1 MNENKN
7 EILTDLLIAKA
18 AYGLTEEESRQ
29 LAELETEVNDKSIEM
44 TMAAFAVADFGD
56 KPEVMPDALRSKIL
70 AGADEFFGAESSDGS
85 EDLQPTFTLAP
96 TARTPLSSWL
106 GWAVAALAVVA
117 LSFNLYLTQF
127 NPEPQVA
134 QNPPVEQ
141 TKPKTPAEMR
151 KDLMAS
157 APDLEKAS
165 WSAGKMLELKDVSGD
180 VVWSDKEQAG
190 YMRLKGLP
198 ANDPNKEQYQ
208 LWIYEE
214 NQGDK
219 TPIDGGVFDVA
230 ENGEVIVPI
239 EAKLRA
245 KNPKMFAI
253 TIEKPGGVVV
263 SKGEKL
269 AVIAKPDSNFET

>member
-106 GWAVAALAVVA
+106 GWAVAALAVAA
-117 LSFNLYLTQF
+117 LSFNLYLTKF
-127 NPEPQVA
+127 NPELQVA